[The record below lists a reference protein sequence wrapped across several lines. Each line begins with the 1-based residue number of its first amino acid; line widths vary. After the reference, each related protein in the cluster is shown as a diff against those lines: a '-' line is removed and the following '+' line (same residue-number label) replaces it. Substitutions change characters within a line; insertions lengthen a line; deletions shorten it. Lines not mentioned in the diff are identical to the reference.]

1 MCREIEIAE
10 KIASEAGAL
19 IGHGAGGVISFD
31 SGEIRKKYFGGGGI
45 RRTFYDVSYRSEVQ
59 KEAMEKA
66 VIIAELFSEFKESY
80 ILSVKR
86 SGISGKVSDNG
97 IWIYSCRV
105 CVEFYDETV

>member
-10 KIASEAGAL
+10 RVASESGAL
-19 IGHGAGGVISFD
+19 IGHGAGGVISFE
-31 SGEIRKKYFGGGGI
+31 SGEIRRRYFGGGGI
-45 RRTFYDVSYRSEVQ
+45 RRAFYNVSYRSEIQ

-66 VIIAELFSEFKESY
+66 VNIAELFSECEEGY
-80 ILSVKR
+80 IISVKR
-86 SGISGKVSDNG
+86 NGISGKVSDNG